1 MVTGKEKTAGN
12 TGGNIRISVALPS
25 YNGAAYL
32 RQQLDSILEQLTEMD
47 ELVISDDGSTDGT
60 VAVIKEY
67 QAKDNRIRLL
77 SGPGQGIKKNV
88 EHALVHTRGQY
99 IFLADQDDIW
109 LPGKVERVL
118 EAFSQQKASVVIHD
132 AQVFTGEDSSRIQM
146 ESFFDFRGAGPG
158 VMKNIVKNSY
168 IGCCMAFRRELLAVV
183 LPIPNQIE
191 MHDQWIGVLG
201 DYFAGKSCFL
211 REPFLLYRRHGGNNS
226 AMEHYS
232 LGRMLRNRVVFLWYF
247 CRRIL
252 QNRQK
257 KGGDMAKFKKNAS

>member
-1 MVTGKEKTAGN
+1 MVTGKASDKEAS
-12 TGGNIRISVALPS
+12 NIRISVVLPS
-25 YNGAAYL
+25 YNGSDYL
-32 RQQLDSILEQLTEMD
+32 RKQLDSILMQLTERD
-47 ELVISDDGSTDGT
+47 ELVISDDGSSDGT
-60 VAVIKEY
+60 LAIAEEY
-67 QAKDNRIRLL
+67 QAKDERICLL

-88 EHALVHTRGQY
+88 AYALKQTRGQY

-109 LPGKVERVL
+109 LPGKVDRVMD
-118 EAFSQQKASVVIHD
+118 AFSQQKASVVIHD
-132 AQVFTGEDSSRIQM
+132 ARVFTGEDSDNIQM
-146 ESFFDFRGAGPG
+146 ESFFAFRGAGPG
-158 VMKNIVKNSY
+158 VVKNIVKNSY

-211 REPFLLYRRHGGNNS
+211 REPFLLYRRHGANNS

-232 LGRMLRNRVVFLWYF
+232 VGRMLRNRVVFVWYF

-257 KGGDMAKFKKNAS
+257 KGGNTVKFKKNAS

>member
-1 MVTGKEKTAGN
+1 MVTGNAADKAA
-12 TGGNIRISVALPS
+12 GNIRISVVLPS
-25 YNGAAYL
+25 YNGGSYL
-32 RQQLDSILEQLTEMD
+32 KQQLDSILEQLTKID
-47 ELVISDDGSTDGT
+47 ELVISDDGSSDETL
-60 VAVIKEY
+60 AIAEEY
-67 QAKDNRIRLL
+67 QAKDQRIRLL
-77 SGPGQGIKKNV
+77 SGPRQGIKKNV
-88 EHALVHTRGQY
+88 AYALKHTRGQY

-109 LPGKVERVL
+109 LPGKVDKVMD
-118 EAFSQQKASVVIHD
+118 AFFQQKAFVVIHD
-132 AQVFTGEDSSRIQM
+132 ARVFTGENSDNIQL
-146 ESFFDFRGAGPG
+146 ESFFAFRDAGPG

-168 IGCCMAFRRELLAVV
+168 IGCCMAFRRELLALV

-211 REPFLLYRRHGGNNS
+211 REPLLLYRRHGANNS

-232 LGRMLRNRVVFLWYF
+232 VGRMLRNRVVFVWYF

-257 KGGDMAKFKKNAS
+257 KGGNTVRFKKNAS